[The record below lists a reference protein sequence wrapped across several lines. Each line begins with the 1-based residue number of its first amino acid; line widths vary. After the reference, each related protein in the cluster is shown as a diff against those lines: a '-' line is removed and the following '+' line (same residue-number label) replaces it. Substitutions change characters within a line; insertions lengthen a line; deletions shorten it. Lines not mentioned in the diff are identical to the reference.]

1 MSSASFLCP
10 QKHVA
15 SNFEPAL
22 IKDLSGQY
30 KEFNQ
35 LAADTFDMQAKEF
48 IGLKASDI
56 NEILRYQNNDFLG
69 PVARLD
75 HEARNGR
82 IASNR
87 RVFRVQ
93 SGFVRVIDTVKH
105 PLFSRDSDRK
115 VNGIL
120 TIANDRTHTL
130 TRLELLELYL
140 QEHNTKSAAFDNF
153 LTYLNIRCFFAKFP
167 SPRQLVTLLV
177 CANSRSYAV
186 VARRMNIN
194 ERTVETNMDAI
205 RNRLHN
211 KEELELVFRVLE
223 GD

>member
-1 MSSASFLCP
+1 MSSTSFLCP
-10 QKHVA
+10 QNHVA

-35 LAADTFDMQAKEF
+35 LAADTFDMKAKEF

-69 PVARLD
+69 PVERLD
-75 HEARNGR
+75 HEARNGK

-93 SGFVRVIDTVKH
+93 NGFVRVIDTVKH

-140 QEHNTKSAAFDNF
+140 QEHKTKSAAFDNF

-167 SPRQLVTLLV
+167 SPRQLVTLLL
-177 CANSRSYAV
+177 CANSRSYGV
-186 VARRMNIN
+186 VARRMNIAVSSVQKYM
-194 ERTVETNMDAI
+194 ESI
-205 RNRLHN
+205 RSSLHN
-211 KEELELVFRVLE
+211 KEELELVLRILE

>member
-1 MSSASFLCP
+1 MEA
-10 QKHVA
+10 
-15 SNFEPAL
+15 AL
-22 IKDLSGQY
+22 IKDSSGQY
-30 KEFNQ
+30 QQFNQ
-35 LAADTFDMQAKEF
+35 LAADTFDMKAKEF
-48 IGLKASDI
+48 IGLYASDI

-75 HEARNGR
+75 HEAKNGR

-130 TRLELLELYL
+130 TRFELLELYL
-140 QEHNTKSAAFDNF
+140 QEHKTRNAAFDNF

-167 SPRQLVTLLV
+167 SPRQLMTLLL
-177 CANSRSYAV
+177 CANSRSYDV
-186 VARRMNIN
+186 VARRMNVTVG
-194 ERTVETNMDAI
+194 TVEKNMEAI
-205 RNRLHN
+205 RDRLQN
-211 KEELELVFRVLE
+211 KEKLELVLRLLE
-223 GD
+223 SD